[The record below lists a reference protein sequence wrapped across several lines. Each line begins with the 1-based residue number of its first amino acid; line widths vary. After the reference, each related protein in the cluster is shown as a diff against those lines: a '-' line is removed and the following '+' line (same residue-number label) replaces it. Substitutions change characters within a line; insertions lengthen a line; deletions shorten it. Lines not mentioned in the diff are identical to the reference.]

1 MTRYGVEQGCIR
13 SQNIVC
19 LLEVLEEDF
28 IKEFT
33 TADQFR
39 KAIANKMDV
48 LRSERNAHKGDK

>member
-39 KAIANKMDV
+39 KAIANKMND
-48 LRSERNAHKGDK
+48 LRSEVNAK